1 MEYLNRYLQTVDQVH
16 ANRSWHLLCA
26 AGLGCRHREQGIE
39 RSDVRVGV
47 KLPRSLYK
55 ALVPDVVGRAGCCG
69 MGCLRVEVEDGGA
82 GLSEEEQ
89 RKIFGEFTQFN
100 KNEVRGGDY

>member
-1 MEYLNRYLQTVDQVH
+1 
-16 ANRSWHLLCA
+16 
-26 AGLGCRHREQGIE
+26 
-39 RSDVRVGV
+39 
-47 KLPRSLYK
+47 
-55 ALVPDVVGRAGCCG
+55 

-100 KNEVRGGDY
+100 KNEVRGGGY